1 MSIKRMRW
9 GIRKGDLLLADH
21 RNIQPEP
28 ESNKTNKWKEILNK
42 PISDISWD
50 ELKEGLGKEM
60 AERAYL
66 FAKNV
71 IQ

>member
-1 MSIKRMRW
+1 MGIKGLRW
-9 GIRKGDLLLADH
+9 GIRKGDSLLANC

-28 ESNKTNKWKEILNK
+28 ENNKTNKWKEMLNK

-50 ELKEGLGKEM
+50 ELKEGLGEEM

-66 FAKNV
+66 FAKN
-71 IQ
+71 ITP